1 MKMSQTSR
9 GGVYEQRERTSF
21 GSHGGSPEGDRRGSR
36 TTARRPGSLVGET
49 QICSGS
55 SAAARRRPRNTLART
70 GRDRRDTVRLAGS
83 VSGGRRSELESAGSR
98 CGQRRDAAAEI
109 ASRRSEHE
117 QRVAARKDSPY
128 GGRTPFGLAEVEA
141 MSRAASAF
149 TEQRYGVVRVTREW
163 EMARSSFY
171 HQRAL
176 VAQPDRVLRRRGPK
190 TAWSDAV
197 LLGKIREVLA
207 ASPFYGEGHR
217 KVWARLRFQQVPT
230 SKARVLR
237 LMREAQLLAPSRTL
251 PKPENPHTGTIITAR
266 PNEVWASDHT
276 VTVTVEQGQVTIFA
290 AVDHCTAECVG
301 LHAAKKATRFEALEP
316 LRQAVRDYCGGF
328 RADAAAGIRN
338 RHDHGSQYM
347 SDDYQA
353 EIAFLGME
361 SSPSFVRQPECNG
374 CVERFIR
381 TLKEQLLWVRVF
393 QNVEDLRCALTEFRE
408 RYNQRWIVQ
417 RLGYLTPAQARQ
429 QLLALGAAA

>member
-1 MKMSQTSR
+1 MSHATSPFA
-9 GGVYEQRERTSF
+9 ER
-21 GSHGGSPEGDRRGSR
+21 
-36 TTARRPGSLVGET
+36 
-49 QICSGS
+49 
-55 SAAARRRPRNTLART
+55 
-70 GRDRRDTVRLAGS
+70 
-83 VSGGRRSELESAGSR
+83 
-98 CGQRRDAAAEI
+98 
-109 ASRRSEHE
+109 
-117 QRVAARKDSPY
+117 
-128 GGRTPFGLAEVEA
+128 
-141 MSRAASAF
+141 
-149 TEQRYGVVRVTREW
+149 RYGVVRVTREW

-171 HQRAL
+171 YQLRMAAQPERAL
-176 VAQPDRVLRRRGPK
+176 GRRGPK
-190 TAWSDAV
+190 TEWSDAA
-197 LLGKIREVLA
+197 LLEKIRAVLA
-207 ASPFYGEGHR
+207 ESPFYGEGHR
-217 KVWARLRFQQVPT
+217 KVWARLRFRQVRT

-237 LMREAQLLAPSRTL
+237 LMRDAQLLAPSRT
-251 PKPENPHTGTIITAR
+251 PPRAENPHTGTILTER

-276 VTVTVEQGQVTIFA
+276 MTATVQEGQVTVFV
-290 AVDHCTAECVG
+290 AVDHCTTECVG

-316 LRQAVRDYCGGF
+316 LRQGVRDYCGGF
-328 RADAAAGIRN
+328 RAGAAAGIRN

-381 TLKEQLLWVRVF
+381 TLKEQLLWVRTF
-393 QNVEDLRCALTEFRE
+393 QNVAELRQALAEFRQ